1 MVDLSWLLTLPKQS
15 EEGGGGGGGGGGGV
29 VVVSVSYI

>member
-15 EEGGGGGGGGGGGV
+15 EEGGGGGG